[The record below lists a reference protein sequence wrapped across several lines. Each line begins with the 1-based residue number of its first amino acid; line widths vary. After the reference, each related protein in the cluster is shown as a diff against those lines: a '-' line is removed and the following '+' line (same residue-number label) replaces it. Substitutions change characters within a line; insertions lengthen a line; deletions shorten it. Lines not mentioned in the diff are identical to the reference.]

1 MLSCLVVF
9 IKKANLTAQ
18 KMKFSLK
25 ISSVNVTADLVTC
38 TKEFL
43 NRKLHFLCSVYEV
56 NLLRQVQQYA

>member
-38 TKEFL
+38 TEEFL